1 MAMASKAPR
10 LKVIF
15 DLASTVQTQTHKVA
29 PRRGATLWVW
39 AQSAI
44 KVCQFFELAQNQER

>member
-10 LKVIF
+10 LKAIF
-15 DLASTVQTQTHKVA
+15 DLVSNVQTQTHKVA

-44 KVCQFFELAQNQER
+44 VVCRFFELAQNQER